1 MFCKIFLGSLA
12 GSHPLGKENHLGSAH
27 PGTASA
33 SRWSHQHSCESCVH
47 NNPSQQRL
55 QWGFCLEI
63 DWESADGISWHKP
76 LCLHFIFFAKATTGE
91 SPQVGGWV
99 LLSFTGIAFPH
110 LSCRDTAPIKHNHSI
125 IKAGKDS
132 QSISQCPWRNE
143 ARLAWQKRSSD
154 FNFRVHGKGKK

>member
-1 MFCKIFLGSLA
+1 MLLVGATSTAVNLVCTIIHPSKGCSEDSVWKSIGKA
-12 GSHPLGKENHLGSAH
+12 QMESH
-27 PGTASA
+27 GT
-33 SRWSHQHSCESCVH
+33 
-47 NNPSQQRL
+47 NP
-55 QWGFCLEI
+55 C
-63 DWESADGISWHKP
+63 A
-76 LCLHFIFFAKATTGE
+76 FILFFFAKATTGE